1 MKDKDLTTLFKNAPR
16 VLVGVAWPY
25 VNGDL
30 HPGHITGNFL
40 PADIFA
46 RFARLAGK
54 DVAMVSGSDCYGTP
68 ITIEAEN
75 LGISPSA
82 VVEKYQPGHLEL
94 FKLYNI
100 NFDLY
105 TKTTTKN
112 HEQVTQE
119 MLVNLANNG
128 YVFKQKTDQ
137 YYSVEEN
144 KFLPDRYVEGICP
157 FCGFEGARGDQCDN
171 CGKLIDSGQLKSP
184 YSKQTKGKVVLKE
197 TEHLF
202 LDWSKLQPFLEKYY
216 TQNSHLW
223 RSWIKKEVGGWLKT
237 GLQPRPIT
245 RDIEWGIKIPNQ
257 QLPQSLQL
265 ANVDNK
271 RIYVWFEA
279 VIGYLSATKEL
290 SPHWEKY
297 WHSEDKQ
304 SVAMYNFMGKDNVV
318 FHALFWPGQLYG
330 AYGENVK
337 LPNVILANQFL
348 NLEGQKFSKSRGVTI
363 DSLYLAKTYGS
374 DIVRF
379 YLTYIMPENND
390 SDFSWSDFV
399 DVTNNVLIAKIG
411 NYFNRIF
418 KFATNMKF
426 DKYISSPIA
435 FQKSAEALNN
445 ANKYLTLLE
454 LKRYVHEIVSLATTA
469 NVYIDLRKPWSDN
482 DEKRKKETI
491 QNCVVYG
498 LALMKMLK
506 PLLPD
511 TYEKLSQYLNIDIKY
526 WKVYQNPGEFRK
538 EYDNLSKFIKIDSYE
553 PLFTKIDPEIVE
565 LERGKIL
572 VRKK

>member
-1 MKDKDLTTLFKNAPR
+1 MKDKDLTTLFKNASK
-16 VLVGVAWPY
+16 VVVGVAWPY

-82 VVEKYQPGHLEL
+82 VVEKYQPSHLEL

-105 TKTTTKN
+105 TKTTTTN
-112 HEQVTQE
+112 HKQVTQE
-119 MLVNLANNG
+119 MLINLASKG
-128 YVFKQKTDQ
+128 YVFKQKTNQ

-157 FCGFEGARGDQCDN
+157 FCGFENARGDQCDS

-184 YSKQTKGKVVLKE
+184 YSKQTKGKVILKE

-202 LDWSKLQPFLEKYY
+202 LDWPKLQPFLEKYY
-216 TQNSHLW
+216 TQNSPLW

-245 RDIEWGIKIPNQ
+245 RDIEWGIEIPNQ

-265 ANVDNK
+265 TNVDNK

-279 VIGYLSATKEL
+279 VIGYFSATKEY
-290 SPHWEKY
+290 SENWENY
-297 WHSEDKQ
+297 WLPKDKN

-330 AYGENVK
+330 AYGDNIK

-363 DSLYLAKTYGS
+363 DSLYLAKTYGA
-374 DIVRF
+374 DISRF

-390 SDFSWSDFV
+390 SDFSWTDFV
-399 DVTNNVLIAKIG
+399 DVTNNVLIGSLG
-411 NYFNRIF
+411 NYINRVLILAKKYGFSTDIVFDTGVEQAILNAVVRINTDLTSLKF
-418 KFATNMKF
+418 KQYAYNLIELATFGN
-426 DKYISSPIA
+426 KYIDS
-435 FQKSAEALNN
+435 Q
-445 ANKYLTLLE
+445 
-454 LKRYVHEIVSLATTA
+454 
-469 NVYIDLRKPWSDN
+469 KPWNQELSNED
-482 DEKRKKETI
+482 RKTI
-491 QNCVVYG
+491 LSNCLLIVIA
-498 LALMKMLK
+498 LALLSQ
-506 PLLPD
+506 PLLPEAAKKIKEM
-511 TYEKLSQYLNIDIKY
+511 TNIELTIWSGNLLQEMSSQLKNLKI
-526 WKVYQNPGEFRK
+526 GEVK
-538 EYDNLSKFIKIDSYE
+538 

-572 VRKK
+572 SGK